1 MIKRSEMGAAQKRQ
15 RGAQIP
21 DLAPGGVVA
30 KGMVRVGTMMPAL
43 DLLREHGVEVDRTLA
58 EFGLDEAYLED
69 PDNTVPYA
77 ILGLFVRRCAQLTG
91 IPHFG
96 LLIGR
101 RLNASMLG
109 PVGFLVGSAPNVRPA
124 LNELARHFHLHNPN
138 AAVDVVEDD
147 NFVALRFTLLLPRMD
162 GWEHIL
168 DAAMGT
174 AFNLVRKLCGTG
186 WKPGEVRLA
195 HERPTDV
202 APYLEFFGPNV
213 QFDADES
220 AVVFASK
227 WLDTPVAT
235 ADPMLHIAMAKR
247 VRELELTKS
256 EDLVSQVRRMLPSL
270 IAARTGSI
278 GIVAKL
284 LDLSVR
290 TLNRRLA
297 DECTTFVRL
306 RDEAR
311 HTAACQ
317 LLERTR
323 MQASEISD
331 RLGYSNPSAFT
342 RAFERWSGKGP
353 SEWRAS
359 RQPRRALRARRA

>member
-1 MIKRSEMGAAQKRQ
+1 MGTAQKRP
-15 RGAQIP
+15 RAAEVLDP
-21 DLAPGGVVA
+21 ASGGVVA
-30 KGMVRVGTMMPAL
+30 KGMVRVGTMLPAL
-43 DLLREHGVEVDRTLA
+43 ELLREHGVDVDRTLA

-69 PDNTVPYA
+69 PDNTIPYA
-77 ILGLFVRRCAQLTG
+77 IMGLFSRRCAQLTR

-96 LLIGR
+96 LLVGR

-109 PVGFLVGSAPNVRPA
+109 PVGFLVGSAPNVRSA
-124 LNELARHFHLHNPN
+124 LHELARHFHLHNPN
-138 AAVDVVEDD
+138 ATVDVVEDD
-147 NFVALRFTLLLPRMD
+147 AFVALRFTLLLPRMD

-168 DAAMGT
+168 NGAIGT
-174 AFNLVRKLCGTG
+174 AFNLVRKLCGPG
-186 WKPGEVRLA
+186 WKAAEVRLA
-195 HERPTDV
+195 HERPANV
-202 APYLEFFGPNV
+202 APYREFFGANV

-220 AVVFASK
+220 SVVFARK
-227 WLDTPVAT
+227 WLDAPVAT

-247 VRELELTKS
+247 VRELELKKN

-278 GIVAKL
+278 GIVANL
-284 LDLSVR
+284 LGLSVR

-297 DECTTFVRL
+297 EECTTFVRL

-323 MQASEISD
+323 LQASEISD
-331 RLGYSNPSAFT
+331 RLGYANPSAFT

-353 SEWRAS
+353 AEWRTS
-359 RQPRRALRARRA
+359 REPRRARNRRAA

>member
-1 MIKRSEMGAAQKRQ
+1 MGTAQR
-15 RGAQIP
+15 RPRATRIP
-21 DLAPGGVVA
+21 DLASGGVVA

-43 DLLREHGVEVDRTLA
+43 EVLREHGVEVDRTLA
-58 EFGLDEAYLED
+58 EFGLDQAYLED

-77 ILGLFVRRCAQLTG
+77 ILGLFARRCAQLTR

-96 LLIGR
+96 LLVGR
-101 RLNASMLG
+101 RLNASMIG
-109 PVGFLVGSAPNVRPA
+109 PVGFLVGSAPNVRLA
-124 LNELARHFHLHNPN
+124 LHELARHFHLHNPN
-138 AAVDVVEDD
+138 ATIDVLEDD
-147 NFVALRFTLLLPRMD
+147 DFVALRFTLLLPRMD

-168 DAAMGT
+168 DGAIGT
-174 AFNLVRKLCGTG
+174 AFNLVHKLCGPG
-186 WKPGEVRLA
+186 WEAIEVRLA
-195 HERPTDV
+195 HERPANV

-213 QFDADES
+213 RFNADES
-220 AVVFASK
+220 AVVFADK
-227 WLDTPVAT
+227 WLATPVAT
-235 ADPMLHIAMAKR
+235 ADPMLHLAMAKR

-270 IAARTGSI
+270 IAVRTGSI
-278 GIVAKL
+278 SIVANL
-284 LDLSVR
+284 LGLSVR

-297 DECTTFVRL
+297 EECTTFVRL

-323 MQASEISD
+323 LQASEISD

-342 RAFERWSGKGP
+342 RAFERWSGEGP
-353 SEWRAS
+353 AEWRAS
-359 RQPRRALRARRA
+359 RESHRARKRRLT